1 MLSESHYGDLQIQ
14 SQSAQSNHN
23 PHLKIP
29 CNWDKYVDEKW
40 SVASKGG
47 LATVWWMK
55 CTHCRVWRAN
65 DGWGAVWCMGG
76 SMVAGGYSR
85 HYRTV
90 FWLGVVNVV
99 WSEIL

>member
-1 MLSESHYGDLQIQ
+1 
-14 SQSAQSNHN
+14 
-23 PHLKIP
+23 
-29 CNWDKYVDEKW
+29 
-40 SVASKGG
+40 
-47 LATVWWMK
+47 MK

-76 SMVAGGYSR
+76 SMVAGGYCR